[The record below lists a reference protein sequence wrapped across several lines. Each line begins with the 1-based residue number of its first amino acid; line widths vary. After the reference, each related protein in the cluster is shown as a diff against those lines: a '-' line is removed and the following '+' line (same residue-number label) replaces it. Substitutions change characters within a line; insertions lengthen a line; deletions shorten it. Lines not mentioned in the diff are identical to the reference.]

1 MARIHGKN
9 AVIYLGRSGSA
20 SAENV
25 AEQVDWSIDMD
36 VATVDVSHLN
46 QTWKNSLKGMFGW
59 SGAFNG
65 NFDPASNL
73 LFEAATDNGDVP
85 VPFYLYP
92 TINNMGAYYYGT
104 GWVQLNKIAAGSTTS
119 KASSGFKITGD
130 GELGKNG

>member
-9 AVIYLGRSGSA
+9 AVIYLARSGSG

-59 SGAFNG
+59 AGSFNG

-73 LFEAATDNGDVP
+73 LFEAATDNGDAP

-92 TINNMGAYYYGT
+92 TINNMNAYYYGT
-104 GWVQLNKIAAGSTTS
+104 GWVQLNKIAAGSTTA
-119 KASSGFKITGD
+119 KAATGFKITGD
-130 GELGKNG
+130 GELGKKG